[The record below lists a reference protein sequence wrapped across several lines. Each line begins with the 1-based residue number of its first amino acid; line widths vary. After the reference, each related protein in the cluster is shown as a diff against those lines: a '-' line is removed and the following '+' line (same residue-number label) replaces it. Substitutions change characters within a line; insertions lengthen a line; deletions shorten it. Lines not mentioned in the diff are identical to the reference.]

1 VIDTQTEVATTTVTV
16 TTTAAAPEVN
26 TEAVPHING
35 IREAVDQQQCQQ
47 GVVNGDMDIDSA
59 PIVAPLLHD
68 VDLEKM
74 HVDLYRGRYLTP
86 QDFLDDISKIVQNSE
101 LRAFE
106 DMDRM
111 YKAQAMLIATQ
122 VSIQEFDPA
131 FKLECERMAVRER
144 QRREERRKNKEK
156 GKEKETEKEKEEA
169 VTRRSTR
176 IPGQTLEIS
185 IMDPV
190 KLERRL
196 KRQRGASAGSSH
208 EGEEDGQGEDEQ
220 ERESKRSRMSTEEN
234 ERVSFEEAGQAT
246 HVRSVHFAAST
257 EVVEPSQPIQT
268 LGDASAA
275 TVLEPMIVDTVPSSG
290 FDPTLLNPIPP
301 TENVLGTPRASRAAS
316 PVTKQPVSTVA
327 MNASSSSLPAP
338 LVFNPL
344 DSQLESDVSSISPAP
359 LVTTNSDPFLILPQ
373 VVDHIHGH
381 GSFRTPSPRQ
391 HTSLSRTKTPELLP
405 IAIQDPLPVIV
416 ERPPTP
422 LPQFHVD
429 EMLLSELHQR
439 LTKTTAPLNIEQ
451 LEQLRATCLESVW
464 RHRMDWERDGVVREL
479 MEQVKNFVEEVT
491 DPDDL

>member
-1 VIDTQTEVATTTVTV
+1 MTV

-26 TEAVPHING
+26 MEAVPHING
-35 IREAVDQQQCQQ
+35 VREAVHQQCQQ
-47 GVVNGDMDIDSA
+47 GAVNGDMDVDSA
-59 PIVAPLLHD
+59 PVVAPLLHD

-144 QRREERRKNKEK
+144 QRREERRKTKEK
-156 GKEKETEKEKEEA
+156 GKEKEMEREKEEA

-196 KRQRGASAGSSH
+196 KRQRGPSAGSSH
-208 EGEEDGQGEDEQ
+208 EGEEDGQDEDDQ

-234 ERVSFEEAGQAT
+234 ERGLLEEAGQAT
-246 HVRSVHFAAST
+246 HVRVVHFAAST
-257 EVVEPSQPIQT
+257 EVVEPSRPT
-268 LGDASAA
+268 HTFGDASAA
-275 TVLEPMIVDTVPSSG
+275 TVLEPMIVDTIPSSG
-290 FDPTLLNPIPP
+290 FDSTLLNPLSP
-301 TENVLGTPRASRAAS
+301 TENVFVTPRTSRTGS
-316 PVTKQPVSTVA
+316 PVSTVA
-327 MNASSSSLPAP
+327 MNAASLSLVPAL
-338 LVFNPL
+338 LVSNSL
-344 DSQLESDVSSISPAP
+344 DSQLESDTSSIPPAP
-359 LVTTNSDPFLILPQ
+359 LVTTNSEPFLVPPDLQ
-373 VVDHIHGH
+373 M
-381 GSFRTPSPRQ
+381 PSPQQ
-391 HTSLSRTKTPELLP
+391 HVSLCRTKTPEIFP
-405 IAIQDPLPVIV
+405 IVTQDPLPVIV
-416 ERPPTP
+416 ERPATP
-422 LPQFHVD
+422 LPQFHID

-439 LTKTTAPLNIEQ
+439 LAKTTAPLNIEQ
-451 LEQLRATCLESVW
+451 LEQLRAMCLEIVW

-479 MEQVKNFVEEVT
+479 MEQVKRFVEEVA

>member
-1 VIDTQTEVATTTVTV
+1 VIDIQTETTTTTVTV
-16 TTTAAAPEVN
+16 TTTAAALEVN
-26 TEAVPHING
+26 TEAVPHTNG
-35 IREAVDQQQCQQ
+35 IRETVDQQQYQQ
-47 GVVNGDMDIDSA
+47 GVVNGDMDVDSA
-59 PIVAPLLHD
+59 PTVTPLLHD

-169 VTRRSTR
+169 VTRRSAR

-208 EGEEDGQGEDEQ
+208 EGEEDGRGEDEQ

-234 ERVSFEEAGQAT
+234 ERVSFEEAGQVT

-268 LGDASAA
+268 FGDASAA

-290 FDPTLLNPIPP
+290 FDPILLNPM
-301 TENVLGTPRASRAAS
+301 ENVFGTPRASRTATPAI
-316 PVTKQPVSTVA
+316 KQPVSTDV

-338 LVFNPL
+338 LVFTPL
-344 DSQLESDVSSISPAP
+344 DSQLESDVSSIPPAP
-359 LVTTNSDPFLILPQ
+359 LVTTNSDPFLVLPQ
-373 VVDHIHGH
+373 VVDHLHGH
-381 GSFRTPSPRQ
+381 ENFRTPSPRQ

-405 IAIQDPLPVIV
+405 IAAQDLLPVIV
-416 ERPPTP
+416 ERSLTP

-439 LTKTTAPLNIEQ
+439 LAKTTAPLNIEQ

-479 MEQVKNFVEEVT
+479 MEQVKRFVEEVT

>member
-1 VIDTQTEVATTTVTV
+1 MIV
-16 TTTAAAPEVN
+16 TTTAAAPEVI
-26 TEAVPHING
+26 TEAVPHTNG
-35 IREAVDQQQCQQ
+35 VREAVEQEQCQL
-47 GVVNGDMDIDSA
+47 GVVNGNMDVDSA

-131 FKLECERMAVRER
+131 FKLECERMAVREH

-156 GKEKETEKEKEEA
+156 GKEKEEA

-196 KRQRGASAGSSH
+196 KRQRGPSAGSSH
-208 EGEEDGQGEDEQ
+208 EGEEDGQGADEQ

-234 ERVSFEEAGQAT
+234 ERVSSEEAGQAT
-246 HVRSVHFAAST
+246 HVRAVHFAAST
-257 EVVEPSQPIQT
+257 EVVGSSQPIQT
-268 LGDASAA
+268 FGDASAA

-290 FDPTLLNPIPP
+290 FDPTLLNPLPS
-301 TENVLGTPRASRAAS
+301 TENVFGMSRTAS
-316 PVTKQPVSTVA
+316 PAIKQPASTVA
-327 MNASSSSLPAP
+327 INASSSSLPAP
-338 LVFNPL
+338 LVYNL
-344 DSQLESDVSSISPAP
+344 DSQLESDIPPAL
-359 LVTTNSDPFLILPQ
+359 LVTTNSKPSLVSPQ
-373 VVDHIHGH
+373 VIDHHGH
-381 GSFRTPSPRQ
+381 GNFRTPSPRQ
-391 HTSLSRTKTPELLP
+391 HTSRCRTKTPEDLP
-405 IAIQDPLPVIV
+405 ITTQDPSPVIV
-416 ERPPTP
+416 ERLPTP

-429 EMLLSELHQR
+429 EMLLSELHQQ
-439 LTKTTAPLNIEQ
+439 LAKTTAPLNIEQ

-464 RHRMDWERDGVVREL
+464 RHRIDWERDGVVREL
-479 MEQVKNFVEEVT
+479 MEQVERFVEEVT